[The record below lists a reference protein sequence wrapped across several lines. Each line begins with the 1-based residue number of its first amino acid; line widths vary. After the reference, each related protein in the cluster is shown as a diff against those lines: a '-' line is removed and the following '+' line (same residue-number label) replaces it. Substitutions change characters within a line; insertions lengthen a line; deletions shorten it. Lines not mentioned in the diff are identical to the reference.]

1 MKKTAIFMADGCEE
15 IEALTVVDIIRR
27 AQMEITTISI
37 SDKKEVT
44 SSHNVTFLT
53 DALASEVDFDG
64 FDAIVLPG
72 GMPGNMNN
80 LLKQAQKMQEN
91 MQKMQAE
98 LEAKEIESSVGGGAV
113 TVKVNGKKEL
123 IDINIKPEV
132 VDPDDIEMLQ
142 DLVLSAVNEAL
153 RSVDEMQ
160 ASQMSKVTGGMNIP
174 GLF

>member
-1 MKKTAIFMADGCEE
+1 MAKRG
-15 IEALTVVDIIRR
+15 I
-27 AQMEITTISI
+27 
-37 SDKKEVT
+37 
-44 SSHNVTFLT
+44 
-53 DALASEVDFDG
+53 
-64 FDAIVLPG
+64 G
-72 GMPGNMNN
+72 GGMMPGNMNN

-123 IDINIKPEV
+123 LDINLKPEV

-160 ASQMSKVTGGMNIP
+160 SSQMSKVTGGLNIP

>member
-1 MKKTAIFMADGCEE
+1 MAK
-15 IEALTVVDIIRR
+15 R
-27 AQMEITTISI
+27 
-37 SDKKEVT
+37 
-44 SSHNVTFLT
+44 
-53 DALASEVDFDG
+53 G
-64 FDAIVLPG
+64 FG
-72 GMPGNMNN
+72 GGMMPGNMNN

-98 LEAKEIESSVGGGAV
+98 LEAKEIESSVGGGVV
-113 TVKVNGKKEL
+113 TVKVN
-123 IDINIKPEV
+123 DINIKPEV

>member
-1 MKKTAIFMADGCEE
+1 MAK
-15 IEALTVVDIIRR
+15 R
-27 AQMEITTISI
+27 
-37 SDKKEVT
+37 
-44 SSHNVTFLT
+44 
-53 DALASEVDFDG
+53 G
-64 FDAIVLPG
+64 FG
-72 GMPGNMNN
+72 GGMMPGNMNN

-160 ASQMSKVTGGMNIP
+160 SSQMSKVTGGMNIP